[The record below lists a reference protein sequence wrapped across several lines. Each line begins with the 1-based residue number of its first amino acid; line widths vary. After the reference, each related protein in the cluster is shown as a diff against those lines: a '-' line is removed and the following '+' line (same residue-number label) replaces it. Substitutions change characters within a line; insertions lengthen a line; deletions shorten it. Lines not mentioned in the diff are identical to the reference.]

1 MVYKYSVSI
10 LGTGFIGLC
19 SAACFADKDVKV
31 IASTHNKKK
40 ADLINTGDPPF
51 FEAGLKEMMVRIK
64 NKNPELL
71 TCILDPVQ
79 AVLDTDITMITQGTP
94 MREDKSIDLSYIE
107 STAREIGEALKKKNL
122 YHLVVVRSTVV
133 PGTTRNLVGKIIST
147 ISGKFPG
154 KDFGLCM
161 QPEFLAE
168 GRSIEDTLH
177 PDRIVIG
184 EFDEKSGAM
193 LQEFYQYFYGSHLE
207 DCPILR
213 MNIESAELVK
223 YGNNCLLS
231 TKISYANEFANFAQ
245 LVPNVDVVQ
254 VMKGVGLDYRINS
267 RFLGAGAGF
276 GGSCFH
282 KDVNAIMAWSK
293 TQGYDSRLLKA
304 VLDINDDQAIKLV
317 NMAEELAGDLKGRKV
332 TLLGLAFKPGT
343 DDMRE
348 AASIR
353 VVNELLKRNIKNIW
367 GYDPK
372 AKETA
377 EIEFGDKIQ
386 YANSI
391 EEALKD
397 SECAL
402 LITEWEEFKALKP
415 DFFKINMKTP
425 NLVDGRRL
433 YDYDEF
439 NKSLP
444 FRAIGR
450 ISLT

>member
-1 MVYKYSVSI
+1 MYKHSVSI

-19 SAACFADKDVKV
+19 SAACFAEKDIKV

-40 ADLINTGDPPF
+40 ADLINSGAAPF
-51 FEAGLKEMMVRIK
+51 FEADLQETMQKIK
-64 NKNPELL
+64 KHNPAPL
-71 TCILDPVQ
+71 TCVIDPVQ
-79 AVLDTDITMITQGTP
+79 AVLQTNISMITQGTP
-94 MREDKSIDLSYIE
+94 MREDRSIDLSYIE
-107 STAREIGEALKKKNL
+107 STAKEIGRALKTKDS

-133 PGTTRNLVGKIIST
+133 PGTSRNMVGRIIEEV
-147 ISGKFPG
+147 SGKKPG

-184 EFDEKSGAM
+184 EIDERSGEM
-193 LQEFYQYFYGSHLE
+193 LQEFYEYFYGDYLNK
-207 DCPILR
+207 CPILR
-213 MNIESAELVK
+213 MNLESAELVK

-231 TKISYANEFANFAQ
+231 TKISFANEFANFAQ

-254 VMKGVGLDYRINS
+254 VMKGVGLDYRINK

-282 KDVNAIMAWSK
+282 KDVNAIKAWSQSK
-293 TQGYDSRLLKA
+293 GYTSRLLEA
-304 VLDINDDQAIKLV
+304 VLDINDDQAVRLV
-317 NMAEELAGDLKGRKV
+317 DMAEELAGKLAGKRV
-332 TLLGLAFKPGT
+332 ALLGLSFKPGT

-353 VVNELLKRNIKNIW
+353 VVNELMKRGVINIV

-372 AKETA
+372 ALETA
-377 EIEFGDKIQ
+377 KIEMGDKIQ
-386 YANSI
+386 YASSV
-391 EEALKD
+391 EDALKD

-402 LITEWEEFKALKP
+402 LITEWEEFKELTP
-415 DFFKINMKTP
+415 DDFKKHMKSP
-425 NLVDGRRL
+425 RVVDGRRIF
-433 YDYDEF
+433 DFEEF
-439 NKSLP
+439 YQSLP

-450 ISLT
+450 IAVK